1 MIPHLE
7 ETAGKAG
14 VNPGLI
20 LGAALQAL
28 AIAAFA
34 LLALIP
40 GNFAVFSAVMAAAA
54 PDEISRLLIP
64 KVEVDASIMVKVRVS
79 PASMPTW
86 AEMVVVVP
94 SMTELP
100 STVTSA
106 IKFVISSR

>member
-1 MIPHLE
+1 
-7 ETAGKAG
+7 
-14 VNPGLI
+14 
-20 LGAALQAL
+20 
-28 AIAAFA
+28 
-34 LLALIP
+34 
-40 GNFAVFSAVMAAAA
+40 
-54 PDEISRLLIP
+54 
-64 KVEVDASIMVKVRVS
+64 MVKVRVS